1 MIKFRNIG
9 GYKNAQN
16 IPYIP
21 TTVELHNGMVVTV
34 DMTKKTLALP
44 SADTA
49 KGEVY
54 LVMNRYDKPE
64 VNSPNEYV
72 IEVGEFPRLFM
83 VSSLNGVVL
92 DCDTDQITGAHSS
105 INVGDKLTAG
115 TDGKLAVNSSTD
127 DFLTYFLVI
136 EKNTFGGEGLGLQVV
151 VQTPKAAGVGG

>member
-21 TTVELHNGMVVTV
+21 TTVELHNGMIVTV
-34 DMTKKTLALP
+34 DVTKKTLALP

-64 VNSPNEYV
+64 VASPNAYV
-72 IEVGEFPRLFM
+72 IEVGEYPRLFM
-83 VSSLNGVVL
+83 VSSLNGVIL
-92 DCDTDQITGAHSS
+92 DCDTDQITGAYSS
-105 INVGDKLTAG
+105 INVGSKLTAG
-115 TDGKLAVNSSTD
+115 TDGKLAVNASTD

-151 VQTPKAAGVGG
+151 VQAPKAAGVGG

>member
-21 TTVELHNGMVVTV
+21 TTVELHNGMIVTV

-64 VNSPNEYV
+64 VASPNAYV
-72 IEVGEFPRLFM
+72 IEVGEYPRLFM

-92 DCDTDQITGAHSS
+92 DCDTDQITGAYSS
-105 INVGDKLTAG
+105 INVGSKLTAG
-115 TDGKLAVNSSTD
+115 TDGKLAVNASTD

-151 VQTPKAAGVGG
+151 VQAPKAAGVGG

>member
-16 IPYIP
+16 IAHIP

-34 DMTKKTLALP
+34 DMTENTLALP
-44 SADTA
+44 SAGTE

-72 IEVGEFPRLFM
+72 IEVGERPRLFM
-83 VSSLNGVVL
+83 VTSLSGVVL
-92 DCDTDQITGAHSS
+92 DCDTDQITSSYSS

-115 TDGKLAVNSSTD
+115 TDGKLVVNASTD

-136 EKNTFGGEGLGLQVV
+136 EKNTFGGEGLGIQVV
-151 VQTPKAAGVGG
+151 VQAPKAAGVGG

>member
-92 DCDTDQITGAHSS
+92 DCDTDQITGAYSS

-115 TDGKLAVNSSTD
+115 TDGRLVVNSNTD
-127 DFLTYFLVI
+127 GFLTYFLVI

-151 VQTPKAAGVGG
+151 VQAPKAAGVGG

>member
-34 DMTKKTLALP
+34 DMKKKTLALP

-92 DCDTDQITGAHSS
+92 DCDTDQITGAYSS

-115 TDGKLAVNSSTD
+115 TDGRLVVNSNTD
-127 DFLTYFLVI
+127 GSLTYFLVI

-151 VQTPKAAGVGG
+151 VQAPKSGVPA

>member
-21 TTVELHNGMVVTV
+21 TTVELHNGMIVTV
-34 DMTKKTLALP
+34 DMAKKTLALP

-64 VNSPNEYV
+64 VASPNAYV
-72 IEVGEFPRLFM
+72 IEVGEYPRLFM

-92 DCDTDQITGAHSS
+92 DCDTDQITGAYSS
-105 INVGDKLTAG
+105 INVGSKLTAG
-115 TDGKLAVNSSTD
+115 TDGKLAVNASTD

-151 VQTPKAAGVGG
+151 VQAPKAAGVGG

>member
-21 TTVELHNGMVVTV
+21 TTVELHNGMIVTV
-34 DMTKKTLALP
+34 DMTKKTLVLP

-64 VNSPNEYV
+64 VASPNAYV
-72 IEVGEFPRLFM
+72 IEVGEYPRLFM

-92 DCDTDQITGAHSS
+92 DCDTDQITGAYSS
-105 INVGDKLTAG
+105 INVGSKLTAG
-115 TDGKLAVNSSTD
+115 TDGKLAVNASTD

-151 VQTPKAAGVGG
+151 VQAPKAAGVGG

>member
-21 TTVELHNGMVVTV
+21 TTVELHNGMIVTV

-44 SADTA
+44 SANTA

-64 VNSPNEYV
+64 VASPNAYV
-72 IEVGEFPRLFM
+72 IEVGEYPRLFM
-83 VSSLNGVVL
+83 VSSLNGVIL
-92 DCDTDQITGAHSS
+92 DCDTDQITGAYSS
-105 INVGDKLTAG
+105 INVGSKLTAG
-115 TDGKLAVNSSTD
+115 TDGKLAVNASTD

-151 VQTPKAAGVGG
+151 VQAPKAAGVGG

>member
-21 TTVELHNGMVVTV
+21 TTVELHNGMIVTV

-64 VNSPNEYV
+64 VASPNAYV
-72 IEVGEFPRLFM
+72 IEVGEYPRLFM
-83 VSSLNGVVL
+83 VSSLNGVIL
-92 DCDTDQITGAHSS
+92 DCDTDQITGAYSS
-105 INVGDKLTAG
+105 INVGSKLTAG
-115 TDGKLAVNSSTD
+115 TDGKLAVNASTD

-151 VQTPKAAGVGG
+151 VQAPKAAGVGG

>member
-16 IPYIP
+16 IAHIP

-34 DMTKKTLALP
+34 DMTQNTLALP
-44 SADTA
+44 SASTA

-72 IEVGEFPRLFM
+72 IEVGERPRLFM
-83 VSSLNGVVL
+83 VTSLSGVVL
-92 DCDTDQITGAHSS
+92 DCDTDQITSSYSS

-115 TDGKLAVNSSTD
+115 TDGKLVVNANTD

-136 EKNTFGGEGLGLQVV
+136 EKNTFGGEGLGIQVV
-151 VQTPKAAGVGG
+151 VQAPKAAGVGG

>member
-16 IPYIP
+16 IAHIP

-34 DMTKKTLALP
+34 DMTENTLALP
-44 SADTA
+44 SAGTE

-72 IEVGEFPRLFM
+72 IEVGERPRLFM
-83 VSSLNGVVL
+83 VTSLSGVVL
-92 DCDTDQITGAHSS
+92 DCDTDQITSSYSS

-115 TDGKLAVNSSTD
+115 TDGKLAVNASTD

-151 VQTPKAAGVGG
+151 VQAPKAAGVGG

>member
-9 GYKNAQN
+9 GLKNAQN
-16 IPYIP
+16 IAHIP

-72 IEVGEFPRLFM
+72 IEVGEEPRLFM
-83 VSSLNGVVL
+83 VSSLSGVVL
-92 DCDTDQITGAHSS
+92 DCDTDQITGAYSS

-115 TDGKLAVNSSTD
+115 TNGKLAVNASTD

-136 EKNTFGGEGLGLQVV
+136 EKNTYGGEGLGLQVV
-151 VQTPKAAGVGG
+151 VQAPRPLANIE

>member
-16 IPYIP
+16 IPDIP
-21 TTVELHNGMVVTV
+21 TTVALHNGMIVTV

-54 LVMNRYDKPE
+54 LVMNDYDKPE
-64 VNSPNEYV
+64 TPYPNAYV
-72 IEVGEFPRLFM
+72 IEVGECPRLFM
-83 VSSLNGVVL
+83 VTSLSGVVL
-92 DCDTDQITGAHSS
+92 DCDTDQITGAYSS

-151 VQTPKAAGVGG
+151 VQVPKAAG